1 MAVPSLCTKASPCF
15 SADGVNCEVPTHSAP
30 WPDYRRGVFPSFAT
44 LISGCIPCIY
54 SSSSVFFPLTLIL
67 NMGNFPQGTLAVS
80 GGTFCC
86 HNLVVDTTGS
96 QPGGRCFSHLT
107 DRDQA
112 CCRTPHRHR
121 DSTPQLSERHGPQ
134 GIKEDNFKGK
144 ITRLR
149 RSLLKYQHLMGRNF
163 LGEK

>member
-44 LISGCIPCIY
+44 LISGCILCIY

-80 GGTFCC
+80 RGTFVVTTWWWIRLA
-86 HNLVVDTTGS
+86 HNQGVGAFLILWIKTRHAAKHPTVT
-96 QPGGRCFSHLT
+96 
-107 DRDQA
+107 
-112 CCRTPHRHR
+112 RTAP
-121 DSTPQLSERHGPQ
+121 P
-134 GIKEDNFKGK
+134 N
-144 ITRLR
+144 
-149 RSLLKYQHLMGRNF
+149 
-163 LGEK
+163 